1 VTRRTDWAEYA
12 YPGAPQGR
20 GGGGDGP
27 AYGADGVPEEP
38 YGMDGPYGDEPG
50 GGWSAGGF
58 DGETGPPFGGSVP
71 GDGSAGAGR
80 PFRSSAPGGTSPG
93 GESADDG
100 APGRGSRRSRGARGG
115 GDGDGS
121 WEGSSREGGSRG
133 GTARGDGARGR
144 RGRRGRGFGEPSGE
158 NGGDFSSSRAEKEE
172 PPADPAERA
181 RGICLRLLTG
191 NPRTRKQLADA
202 LRKREIPDEVADEV
216 LSRFEEVGLIND
228 GAFADAWVESR
239 HHGRGLARR
248 ALAQELRTK
257 GVDSTLIDEAVSQLD
272 PEQEE
277 TTARELV
284 DRKLRSTQGL
294 DRDKRLRRLAGM
306 LARKGYSQGM
316 ALRVVRQAL
325 EEEGEDTEFLGDEGY

>member
-1 VTRRTDWAEYA
+1 MTRRTDWAEYA

-20 GGGGDGP
+20 GEGGDSL
-27 AYGADGVPEEP
+27 AYGADGVPEKS
-38 YGMDGPYGDEPG
+38 YGDEPG
-50 GGWSAGGF
+50 GEWSAGGF
-58 DGETGPPFGGSVP
+58 GFAGASGPPFGGPEP
-71 GDGSAGAGR
+71 GDGSAGSGR
-80 PFRSSAPGGTSPG
+80 PFRSSASDGTSPDG
-93 GESADDG
+93 GSTDDG
-100 APGRGSRRSRGARGG
+100 ASGRGSRRSRGARGG
-115 GDGDGS
+115 GGS
-121 WEGSSREGGSRG
+121 WEGGSREGGS
-133 GTARGDGARGR
+133 RGR
-144 RGRRGRGFGEPSGE
+144 RGRRGRGFGESSGGD
-158 NGGDFSSSRAEKEE
+158 GGDFSSSRAEKEE

-272 PEQEE
+272 SEQEE

>member
-1 VTRRTDWAEYA
+1 MTRRTDWAEYA

-20 GGGGDGP
+20 GGGEGP
-27 AYGADGVPEEP
+27 AYGADGGPEEP
-38 YGMDGPYGDEPG
+38 YGTDGPYGDEPG
-50 GGWSAGGF
+50 GAWSAGGF
-58 DGETGPPFGGSVP
+58 DGEAGPPFGGP
-71 GDGSAGAGR
+71 ELGDASAAGTGQ
-80 PFRSSAPGGTSPG
+80 PFRSSAPGGSWSG
-93 GESADDG
+93 GGSTDDDV
-100 APGRGSRRSRGARGG
+100 PGRGSRRSRGAH
-115 GDGDGS
+115 D
-121 WEGSSREGGSRG
+121 EGGSRR

-144 RGRRGRGFGEPSGE
+144 RGRRGRGSGFGESSGGD
-158 NGGDFSSSRAEKEE
+158 GGDFSSSGAEPRAEKAE

-191 NPRTRKQLADA
+191 TPRTRKQLADA

-257 GVDSTLIDEAVSQLD
+257 GVDSTLIDEAVSQLE

-277 TTARELV
+277 ATARDLV
-284 DRKLRSTQGL
+284 DRKLRSTRGL

-325 EEEGEDTEFLGDEGY
+325 EEEGEDTEFLADEEY

>member
-1 VTRRTDWAEYA
+1 MTRRTDWAEYA

-27 AYGADGVPEEP
+27 AYGADGGPEEP
-38 YGMDGPYGDEPG
+38 YGTDGPYGDEPG
-50 GGWSAGGF
+50 GEWSAGGF
-58 DGETGPPFGGSVP
+58 GGFAGETGPPFGGPEP
-71 GDGSAGAGR
+71 GDGSAGTDR
-80 PFRSSAPGGTSPG
+80 LFRSSAPGGMSPG
-93 GESADDG
+93 DPGEGSAADD
-100 APGRGSRRSRGARGG
+100 APGRGSRRSRGARGE
-115 GDGDGS
+115 GDSQGS
-121 WEGSSREGGSRG
+121 
-133 GTARGDGARGR
+133 TARGDGARGR
-144 RGRRGRGFGEPSGE
+144 RGRRGRGRGFGESSGE
-158 NGGDFSSSRAEKEE
+158 DGGDFSSSRAEKEE